1 MSSMSVLDERERLR
15 ATIVRFDRTE
25 RIVHWVTAA
34 LVITLMLTGAAM
46 YAGPV
51 STLVGRRV
59 LVRNVHVIAGL
70 ALPLPIILALFARRA
85 GAALRADI
93 RELNRYTRKF
103 NLGQRINASFLAAAG
118 LVLLATGLM
127 LKWNDPFSDDLRT
140 GATFVHDWFAIGVWF
155 AILGHIAFA
164 LRDPT
169 ALRGM
174 AKGTVPA
181 RWARDTHPRWYRREI
196 DRSRAPAEADDASM
210 RRTSPSR

>member
-1 MSSMSVLDERERLR
+1 MSSPRSSPAKPTVLEERERLN
-15 ATIVRFDRTE
+15 ATLLRFDRTE
-25 RIVHWVTAA
+25 RTVHWVTAA

-59 LVRNVHVIAGL
+59 LMRNIHVLAGL
-70 ALPLPIILALFARRA
+70 ALPIPIVVALMARHA

-103 NLGQRINASFLAAAG
+103 NLGQRINASFLVAAG
-118 LVLLATGLM
+118 LALLVTGIM

-155 AILGHIAFA
+155 AIVGHIMFA
-164 LRDPT
+164 LRDSD

-174 AKGTVPA
+174 VTGTVPA
-181 RWARDTHPRWYRREI
+181 RWARRTHPRWYQRQIGAPERE
-196 DRSRAPAEADDASM
+196 D
-210 RRTSPSR
+210 

>member
-1 MSSMSVLDERERLR
+1 MSATHNPTVLDERERLR
-15 ATIVRFDRTE
+15 AMIERFDRTE
-25 RIVHWVTAA
+25 RVVHWVTAA
-34 LVITLMLTGAAM
+34 LMITLMLTGAAM

-59 LVRNVHVIAGL
+59 LMRNVHVLAGL
-70 ALPLPIILALFARRA
+70 ALPIPIVVALVARRA
-85 GAALRADI
+85 GAALRADV

-118 LVLLATGLM
+118 LGLLATGIM
-127 LKWNDPFSDDLRT
+127 LKWHDPFSDNLRT
-140 GATFVHDWFAIGVWF
+140 GATFVHDWFAIGVWL
-155 AILGHIAFA
+155 AIIGHISFA

-181 RWARDTHPRWYRREI
+181 RWARDTHPRWYEREI
-196 DRSRAPAEADDASM
+196 
-210 RRTSPSR
+210 RRR

>member
-1 MSSMSVLDERERLR
+1 MSATHNPTVLDERERLR
-15 ATIVRFDRTE
+15 AMIERFDRTE
-25 RIVHWVTAA
+25 RVVHWVTAA
-34 LVITLMLTGAAM
+34 LVLTLMLTGAAM

-59 LVRNVHVIAGL
+59 LMRNVHVLAGL
-70 ALPLPIILALFARRA
+70 ALPIPIVVALVARRA
-85 GAALRADI
+85 GAALRADV

-118 LVLLATGLM
+118 LGLLATGIM
-127 LKWNDPFSDDLRT
+127 LKWHDPFSDNLRT
-140 GATFVHDWFAIGVWF
+140 GATFVHDWFAIGVWL
-155 AILGHIAFA
+155 AIIGHISFA

-181 RWARDTHPRWYRREI
+181 RWARDTHPRWYEREI
-196 DRSRAPAEADDASM
+196 
-210 RRTSPSR
+210 RRR

>member
-1 MSSMSVLDERERLR
+1 MTDLTDMTDLTVLDERERLR
-15 ATIVRFDRTE
+15 AQIVRFDRTE

-59 LVRNVHVIAGL
+59 LMRNVHVIAGL
-70 ALPLPIILALFARRA
+70 ALPIPILVALVARHA

-93 RELNRYTRKF
+93 RELNRSTRKF

-118 LVLLATGLM
+118 TVLLATGIM
-127 LKWNDPFSDDLRT
+127 LKWHDPFSDDLRT
-140 GATFVHDWFAIGVWF
+140 GATFVHDWFAIGVWL
-155 AILGHIAFA
+155 AILGHITFA
-164 LRDPT
+164 LRDPV

-174 AKGTVPA
+174 AKGTVSA
-181 RWARDTHPRWYRREI
+181 RWARDAHPRWYRREI
-196 DRSRAPAEADDASM
+196 AKPSPRSR
-210 RRTSPSR
+210 

>member
-1 MSSMSVLDERERLR
+1 MSTVSDLTVLDERERLR
-15 ATIVRFDRTE
+15 AQIVRFDLTE
-25 RIVHWVTAA
+25 RIVHWATAA

-59 LVRNVHVIAGL
+59 LMRNVHVIAGL
-70 ALPLPIILALFARRA
+70 ALPIPILVALVARHA

-118 LVLLATGLM
+118 TVLLATGIM
-127 LKWNDPFSDDLRT
+127 LKWHDPFSDDLRT
-140 GATFVHDWFAIGVWF
+140 GATFVHDWFAIGVWI
-155 AILGHIAFA
+155 AVLGHIAFA

-174 AKGTVPA
+174 AKGTVPG
-181 RWARDTHPRWYRREI
+181 RWARDTHPRWYQREI
-196 DRSRAPAEADDASM
+196 AKPAPRSR
-210 RRTSPSR
+210 

>member
-1 MSSMSVLDERERLR
+1 MSGMSVLDERERLR
-15 ATIVRFDRTE
+15 AAIVRFDRTE

-59 LVRNVHVIAGL
+59 LVRNIHVIAGL
-70 ALPLPIILALFARRA
+70 ALPVPIVLALFARRA

-196 DRSRAPAEADDASM
+196 DRSRAPAEPTT
-210 RRTSPSR
+210 RP

>member
-1 MSSMSVLDERERLR
+1 MTDLTVLDERERLR
-15 ATIVRFDRTE
+15 AQIVRFDRTE

-34 LVITLMLTGAAM
+34 LVVTLMITGAAM

-59 LVRNVHVIAGL
+59 LVRNIHVLAGL
-70 ALPLPIILALFARRA
+70 ALPIPIVVALFSRRA

-93 RELNRYTRKF
+93 RELNRHTRKF
-103 NLGQRINASFLAAAG
+103 NLGQRLNASFLAAAG
-118 LVLLATGLM
+118 TVLLATGLM
-127 LKWNDPFSDDLRT
+127 LKWHDPFSDDLRT
-140 GATFVHDWFAIGVWF
+140 GATFVHDWFAIGVWI

-164 LRDPT
+164 LRDPI

-196 DRSRAPAEADDASM
+196 ERSARSEPRSR
-210 RRTSPSR
+210 